1 MARAVRDAKLDTRTA
16 RQKLEIS
23 PKPHW
28 RVMIEGGHIGYYR
41 GARCGKWKARYRAPG
56 TAGGYQE
63 TTIGEAD
70 DVMDANGETILS
82 FAQAQEKA
90 RAWFMAASG
99 VKRGGPYTVGDALDD
114 YLDGFQGKSLY
125 QTRNRIDVLIRP
137 ALGKIVLAKLTA
149 DQIAKWHKERADA
162 PAMLRTGKRKTE
174 RNVRPAVTP
183 DLVRRRRSTAN
194 RDLTVLKAALNAA
207 FRAGKVGS
215 DAAWRQVKPFK
226 SVEGVRLRYLSDAES
241 RRLVNAADPTFRPMI
256 MAALLTGARY
266 GDLCKAR
273 VMDFDA
279 AAGTLFLPDG
289 KGGRRHV
296 YLSEEGQS
304 FLKQSARGKT
314 PEKHLFMHPTG
325 RAWRA
330 SEQARPLDEAVDR
343 AKLDRVTF
351 HDLRRTYGARL
362 ALAGVPMAVISEAM
376 GHKDERITRRH
387 YAHLSPSYVAD
398 TVRRHSAGLAIVQK
412 EKVASIDR

>member
-16 RQKLEIS
+16 RAKLS
-23 PKPHW
+23 VAAKPHW
-28 RVMIEGGHIGYYR
+28 RVVIEGGHIGYYR

-56 TAGGYQE
+56 AVGGYQE
-63 TTIGEAD
+63 TTLGEAD

-82 FAQAQEKA
+82 FAQAQERA

-99 VKRGGPYTVGDALDD
+99 VKRGGPYTVADALDD
-114 YLDGFQGKSLY
+114 YLEGFEGKSLY

-137 ALGKIVLAKLTA
+137 TLGKIVLAKLTA
-149 DQIAKWHKERADA
+149 EQIARWHKERGDA

-174 RNVRPAVTP
+174 RNVRPANTP
-183 DLVRRRRSTAN
+183 DLIRRRRSTAN
-194 RDLTVLKAALNAA
+194 RDLTVLKAALNVA
-207 FRAGKVGS
+207 FQAGKIGS

-241 RRLVNAADPTFRPMI
+241 RRLVNAADPGFRPMI
-256 MAALLTGARY
+256 VAALLTGARY

-273 VMDFDA
+273 VMDYDA

-296 YLSEEGQS
+296 YLSDEGRT
-304 FLKQSARGKT
+304 FLKQAAHGKT
-314 PEKHLFMHPTG
+314 PEQYLFTHPAG

-362 ALAGVPMAVISEAM
+362 ALAGVPMAVIAEAM

-398 TVRRHSAGLAIVQK
+398 QVREHSAGLGIVGKDNIAAIV
-412 EKVASIDR
+412 

>member
-1 MARAVRDAKLDTRTA
+1 MARAVRDAKLDTRAA
-16 RQKLEIS
+16 RDKLEAGM
-23 PKPHW
+23 KPHW
-28 RVMIEGGHIGYYR
+28 RVVIEGGHIGYYR
-41 GARCGKWKARYRAPG
+41 GSRCGKWKARFRAPG
-56 TAGGYQE
+56 TAGGYAE
-63 TTIGEAD
+63 TTLGEAD

-90 RAWFMAASG
+90 RAWFQAASG

-114 YLDGFQGKSLY
+114 YLDDFQGKSEY

-137 ALGKIVLAKLTA
+137 ALGKISLAKLTA
-149 DQIAKWHKERADA
+149 SQIAKWHKDRAEA
-162 PAMLRTGKRKTE
+162 PAMLRTAKTKTQ
-174 RNVRPAVTP
+174 RNVREADTP
-183 DLVRRRRSTAN
+183 DLLRRRRSTAN

-215 DAAWRQVKPFK
+215 DAAWRKVKPFQK
-226 SVEGVRLRYLSDAES
+226 VEGVRLRYLSDAES
-241 RRLVNAADPTFRPMI
+241 RRLVNAADADFRPMI

-266 GDLCKAR
+266 GDLCKAK

-296 YLSEEGQS
+296 YLSDEGQT
-304 FLKQSARGKT
+304 FLKQAATGKT
-314 PEKHLFMHPTG
+314 PDAYLFTHPTG

-330 SEQARPLDEAVDR
+330 SEQARPLEDAVAR
-343 AKLDRVTF
+343 AKLDKVTF

-362 ALAGVPMAVISEAM
+362 ALAGVPMAVIADAM

-387 YAHLSPSYVAD
+387 YAHLSPSYVAE
-398 TVRRHSAGLAIVQK
+398 TVRRHSAGLAIVQQDN
-412 EKVASIDR
+412 VANMR

>member
-16 RQKLEIS
+16 RAKLPVS
-23 PKPHW
+23 TKPHW
-28 RVMIEGGHIGYYR
+28 RVVIEGGHIGYYR

-56 TAGGYQE
+56 TGGGYQE
-63 TTIGEAD
+63 TTLGEAD
-70 DVMDANGETILS
+70 DVMDANGQSILS

-90 RAWFMAASG
+90 RTWFMAASG

-114 YLDGFQGKSLY
+114 YLDGFEGKSIY

-149 DQIAKWHKERADA
+149 DQVAKWHKERADA
-162 PAMLRTGKRKTE
+162 PAMLRTAKSKNE
-174 RNVRPAVTP
+174 RNVREADTA

-194 RDLTVLKAALNAA
+194 RDLTVLKAALNVA
-207 FRAGKVGS
+207 FQAGKIGS

-241 RRLVNAADPTFRPMI
+241 RRLVNAAAADFRPMI

-266 GDLCKAR
+266 GDLCKAL

-296 YLSEEGQS
+296 YLSDEGRA
-304 FLKQSARGKT
+304 FLKQAATGKT
-314 PEKHLFMHPTG
+314 PEQHLFTHPTG

-330 SEQARPLDEAVDR
+330 SEQARPLDEAVAR
-343 AKLDRVTF
+343 AKLERVTF

-362 ALAGVPMAVISEAM
+362 ALAGVPMAVIAEAM

-387 YAHLSPSYVAD
+387 YAHLSPSYVAEQ
-398 TVRRHSAGLAIVQK
+398 VRQHSAGLGIIAPDN
-412 EKVASIDR
+412 VASIA

>member
-16 RQKLEIS
+16 RQKLDVS
-23 PKPHW
+23 SKPHW
-28 RVMIEGGHIGYYR
+28 RVVIEGGHIGYYR
-41 GARCGKWKARYRAPG
+41 GARCGKWKARFRAVG
-56 TAGGYQE
+56 TKGGYKE
-63 TTIGEAD
+63 TTLGEAD

-114 YLDGFQGKSLY
+114 YLEGFEGKSVY

-137 ALGKIVLAKLTA
+137 ALGKIELAKLTA
-149 DQIAKWHKERADA
+149 DQISKWHKERADL
-162 PAMLRTGKRKTE
+162 PAMLRTAKHQTDH
-174 RNVRPAVTP
+174 NVRLTNTP
-183 DLVRRRRSTAN
+183 DRVRRRRSTAN

-226 SVEGVRLRYLSDAES
+226 KVEGVRLRYLSDAES
-241 RRLVNAADPTFRPMI
+241 RRLVNAADPEFRPMI

-266 GDLCKAR
+266 GDLCGAL

-296 YLSEEGQS
+296 YLSDEGQA
-304 FLKQSARGKT
+304 FLKQAATGKT
-314 PEKHLFMHPTG
+314 PDQHLFTHPSG

-330 SEQARPLDEAVDR
+330 SEQARPLDEAVQR

-362 ALAGVPMAVISEAM
+362 ALAGVPMAVIAEAM
-376 GHKDERITRRH
+376 GHKDERVTRRH

-398 TVRRHSAGLAIVQK
+398 QVRQHSAGLKIV
-412 EKVASIDR
+412 EAGNVASLA